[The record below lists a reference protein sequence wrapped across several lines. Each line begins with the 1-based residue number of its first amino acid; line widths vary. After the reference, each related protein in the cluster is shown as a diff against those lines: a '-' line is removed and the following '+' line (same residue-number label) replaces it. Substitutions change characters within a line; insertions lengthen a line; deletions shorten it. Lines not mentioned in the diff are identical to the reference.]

1 MSCFKHSIYLLLAR
15 YKKADKSN
23 AFKKF
28 EILKKA
34 KIYFDKED
42 DLINHINNTWN
53 RVDSWWDDKFT
64 QQSIELFNKD
74 LNLKPKNGSFKN
86 YPLY

>member
-1 MSCFKHSIYLLLAR
+1 MSCLNIPSICFGQIQ
-15 YKKADKSN
+15 KADKSN

-42 DLINHINNTWN
+42 DLINHINNT
-53 RVDSWWDDKFT
+53 
-64 QQSIELFNKD
+64 
-74 LNLKPKNGSFKN
+74 
-86 YPLY
+86 